1 MILAGFVIA
10 GIGESSF
17 EYSEERML
25 SARERPVEHRA
36 RPRIS
41 MGTLLGED
49 IALFC
54 GEGFGRYAMA
64 ESRLVV
70 FIGRN

>member
-1 MILAGFVIA
+1 MIA
-10 GIGESSF
+10 GIGESNF
-17 EYSEERML
+17 EHLEERIL

-54 GEGFGRYAMA
+54 GQGFGRDAAA
-64 ESRLVV
+64 ESRLVQ